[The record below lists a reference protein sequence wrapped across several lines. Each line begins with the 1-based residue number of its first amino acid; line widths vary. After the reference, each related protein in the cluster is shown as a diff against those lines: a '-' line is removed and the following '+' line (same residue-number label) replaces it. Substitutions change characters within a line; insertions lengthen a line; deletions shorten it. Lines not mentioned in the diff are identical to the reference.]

1 MMDMRNTKKKRMI
14 ASIIAILIILA
25 MIVTM
30 IIGAFF

>member
-14 ASIIAILIILA
+14 ASIVAILIILA
-25 MIVTM
+25 MIVSM